1 MRALVAATAL
11 VVAAVGVDRTA
22 VRLSS
27 AGTVRVWVFTT
38 TECPIANR
46 YVPEIKRLAERFAP
60 QGVKFTMVYPVPSDS
75 DAMVREHVAK
85 FQIELPFTRDPGFAM
100 VKATGVTVAPE
111 AAVLDELGRVIYRGR
126 IDDRFVDFGKE
137 RPAPTTRDLESAL
150 QAAVAGRPVP
160 VAETRAVGCYLADLL
175 K

>member
-1 MRALVAATAL
+1 MGFFLVSLASL
-11 VVAAVGVDRTA
+11 LIQSSPLPGRVA
-22 VRLSS
+22 
-27 AGTVRVWVFTT
+27 RVWVFTT

-85 FQIELPFTRDPGFAM
+85 FQIDLPFTRDPGFAM
-100 VKATGVTVAPE
+100 VKVTGVTVAPE
-111 AAVLDELGRVIYRGR
+111 AAVLDERGRVIYRGR

>member
-1 MRALVAATAL
+1 MSRFHFAASASVVLTMVAA
-11 VVAAVGVDRTA
+11 AAQAPAT
-22 VRLSS
+22 
-27 AGTVRVWVFTT
+27 RVWVFTT

-75 DAMVREHVAK
+75 DAMVREHVEK
-85 FQIELPFTRDPGFAM
+85 FQIDLPFTRDPGFAM
-100 VKATGVTVAPE
+100 VKSTGVTVAPE

-137 RPAPTTRDLESAL
+137 RPVPTTRDLESAL
-150 QAAVAGRPVP
+150 QAVVAGRPVL

>member
-22 VRLSS
+22 ARTSS
-27 AGTVRVWVFTT
+27 AATVRVLVFTT

-46 YVPEIKRLAERFAP
+46 YVPEIKRLAGKFTTK
-60 QGVKFTMVYPVPSDS
+60 GVTFTMVYPVPSDT
-75 DAMVREHVAK
+75 DEMVREHLAR
-85 FQIELPFTRDPGFAM
+85 FQIDLPFTRDRGFAM
-100 VKATGVTVAPE
+100 VKSTKVTVTPE
-111 AAVLDELGRVIYRGR
+111 VAVLDELSRLVYRGR

-137 RPAPTTRDLESAL
+137 RMQPTTHDLENAL
-150 QAAVAGRPVP
+150 DAVVSGKRVE
-160 VAETRAVGCYLADLL
+160 VAETRAVGCFLADLL

>member
-1 MRALVAATAL
+1 
-11 VVAAVGVDRTA
+11 
-22 VRLSS
+22 
-27 AGTVRVWVFTT
+27 VFTT

-85 FQIELPFTRDPGFAM
+85 FQIDLPFTRDPGFAM

-160 VAETRAVGCYLADLL
+160 MAETRAVGCYLADLL

>member
-1 MRALVAATAL
+1 MVRLVAATAL
-11 VVAAVGVDRTA
+11 VVAAVGVDRTGA
-22 VRLSS
+22 RQSS
-27 AGTVRVWVFTT
+27 AATVRVWVFTT

-75 DAMVREHVAK
+75 DAMVREHLSK
-85 FQIELPFTRDPGFAM
+85 FQIGLPFTRDGDFAM
-100 VKATGVTVAPE
+100 MKATRVTIAPE
-111 AAVLDELGRVIYRGR
+111 AAVLDEAGRVIYRGR
-126 IDDRFVDFGKE
+126 IDDRFVDFGKQ
-137 RPAPTTRDLESAL
+137 RPAPTTRDLENAL
-150 QAAVAGRPVP
+150 EAIVAGKPVP

>member
-11 VVAAVGVDRTA
+11 VVAAVGVYRTA